1 MTRMTRMIRTILTI
15 TLCGLFSPALFAEEQ
30 LATILQQT
38 SLRAAPYSDARAL
51 TTLRARQRVRVIQR
65 KGGWYQVRSGS
76 QPGWL
81 RMSHL
86 RLGSGSTAQ
95 GDGTGLSQTLRFL
108 STGRSGASGVT
119 VATGIRGLD
128 ATDVANAQPNH
139 QAVAE
144 LERFYAHP
152 ERVRQFARDA
162 KLQTQPL
169 GYVK

>member
-1 MTRMTRMIRTILTI
+1 MTRMIRTILTLA
-15 TLCGLFSPALFAEEQ
+15 LCGLFSPTALAEEQ

-38 SLRAAPYSDARAL
+38 SLRAEPYSDARAL
-51 TTLRARQRVRVIQR
+51 TTLKARQRVTVIQR

-76 QPGWL
+76 QSGWL

-86 RLGSGSTAQ
+86 RLGAASSTQPDGS
-95 GDGTGLSQTLRFL
+95 GLSQTLRFL

-128 ATDVANAQPNH
+128 AADVANAQPNH
-139 QAVAE
+139 QAVAG

-152 ERVRQFARDA
+152 ERIRQFARDA

-169 GYVK
+169 GYLK

>member
-1 MTRMTRMIRTILTI
+1 MRRILLTLA
-15 TLCGLFSPALFAEEQ
+15 LCGLFSPALLAEEQ

-38 SLRAAPYSDARAL
+38 ELRAEPYSDARTL
-51 TTLRARQRVRVIQR
+51 TTLKTRQRVKVIQR

-76 QPGWL
+76 QSGWL

-86 RLGSGSTAQ
+86 RLGNASSTQQDGS
-95 GDGTGLSQTLRFL
+95 GLSQTLRFL
-108 STGRSGASGVT
+108 STGRSGASGMT

-128 ATDVANAQPNH
+128 AADVANARPNH
-139 QAVAE
+139 QAVAG

-152 ERVRQFARDA
+152 DRVRQFARDA

-169 GYVK
+169 GYLK